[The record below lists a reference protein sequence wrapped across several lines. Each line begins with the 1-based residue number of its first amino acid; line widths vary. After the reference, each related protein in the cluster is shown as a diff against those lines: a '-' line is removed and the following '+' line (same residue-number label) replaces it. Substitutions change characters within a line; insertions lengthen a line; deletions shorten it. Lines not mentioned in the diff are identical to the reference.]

1 MRAIII
7 QAMAASL
14 AIGSS
19 DAQAPSLAKVEI
31 ANGSFNTAGATVS
44 LRITA
49 TGEPTAYR
57 ASETK
62 DLTGVAWRSLSSS
75 PSFTLS
81 ATPGFKTVYVQV
93 GRSAAISTSQTSPTR
108 TTQTVTSPLPGG
120 FVPAPSY
127 VSNIMADTIVL
138 GLPDLRATV
147 ELPAVVHD
155 NSSFSF
161 WVTVKNTGQINPS
174 AETIQLY
181 NSFVTNTIVLDRVE
195 VPFGVSRLTG
205 RGCVITDVSTI
216 ECAVAPIALN
226 GAVGVNVFAHTQRAL
241 PANQT
246 SVKFTL
252 RTRITGV
259 RESNT
264 TNNWVDTPITIVR

>member
-1 MRAIII
+1 MRALII
-7 QAMAASL
+7 QLVAASL
-14 AIGSS
+14 ATGSP
-19 DAQAPSLAKVEI
+19 DAQAPSLTKVEI
-31 ANGSFNTAGATVS
+31 ANGSFNTAGATVT

-49 TGEPTAYR
+49 AGEPTAYR

-62 DLTGVAWRSLSSS
+62 DLTGVAWRPLSSS

-81 ATPGFKTVYVQV
+81 ATPGFKIVYVQV
-93 GRSAAISTSQTSPTR
+93 GRSATLSTLQTSPTR
-108 TTQTVTSPLPGG
+108 TSQTAVSSLPGG

-127 VSNIMADTIVL
+127 VSNIMADSIVL
-138 GLPDLRATV
+138 GMPDLRATV
-147 ELPAVVHD
+147 ELPTTVHD
-155 NSSFSF
+155 NSNFSF
-161 WVTVKNTGQINPS
+161 WVTVRNTGQINPPN
-174 AETIQLY
+174 ETIQLY

-216 ECAVAPIALN
+216 ECDVAPMPLN

-241 PANQT
+241 PANQA